1 MHASLRLVPLALLVA
16 VGCGD
21 YESDGS
27 PSARPRTP
35 PPSSPPTYM
44 DAGVAASDAAGFAP
58 EPEDSDGDR
67 YEALPVSPFVRTTH
81 DPFSTFA
88 ADVDTAS
95 YDIFVRDATDGLV
108 PQPES
113 VRVEEYLNSFEYDY
127 DFPADTAEPFAIHLD
142 ATVHPFDEE
151 LALLRVAIQ
160 AEPAPAFQK
169 RPTTITYLIDTSG
182 SMWDPDKLPLAQRVM
197 RASLDALDPTDEV
210 AIVSYAGDV
219 AVRLPPTRVS
229 DRARIESAIDGLM
242 AGGGTAGASGIHL
255 AYAQAEAAFKVGG
268 FNQVVLCTDGDFN
281 IGISDTEAL
290 VALITEKRRTGVGL
304 TALGFG
310 RGNLNDAMME
320 RVSNAGN
327 GFYSV
332 ITSESHADRYAQ
344 ENLLQGVFLVAKDL
358 KIQLELNPEH
368 VVAYRLLGYENRALA
383 DDDFRDDTVDAGE
396 VGADHRMTALYELVL
411 AGREIPTPD
420 GAPEVLEGEP
430 VEGEREIG
438 AGELV
443 RVKIRWKH
451 VDATESDA
459 AYEIARALIPDE
471 IGTESDDDFAFAAAL
486 AMFGQI
492 LRESP
497 FAHPEALDVIGAVFD
512 AQAGRDE
519 RRSELARL
527 FARVM
532 SE

>member
-1 MHASLRLVPLALLVA
+1 MRASSFLPLLLLA
-16 VGCGD
+16 FACGD
-21 YESDGS
+21 FSDGS
-27 PSARPRTP
+27 PSSR
-35 PPSSPPTYM
+35 PPSSPPGAPPTRGGV
-44 DAGVAASDAAGFAP
+44 DAGVAASDAGGFYMPP
-58 EPEDSDGDR
+58 EESGDR
-67 YEALPVSPFVRTTH
+67 YEALPVSPFVRTAH

-95 YDIFVRDATDGLV
+95 YDIFVRDATLGVL
-108 PQPES
+108 PEPES
-113 VRVEEYLNSFEYDY
+113 VRVEEYLNAFDYDY
-127 DFPADTAEPFAIHLD
+127 DFPPDTAAPFAIHLD
-142 ATVHPFDEE
+142 AVAHPFDEE

-160 AEPAPAFQK
+160 AEPPPEFQK
-169 RPTTITYLIDTSG
+169 RPTTITYLVDTSG
-182 SMWDPDKLPLAQRVM
+182 SMQSPDKLPLAQRVM
-197 RASLDALDPTDEV
+197 RASLDVLDPTDEV

-219 AVRLPPTRVS
+219 AVRLAPTPVS
-229 DRARIESAIDGLM
+229 NRARIERAIDGLT

-255 AYAQAEAAFKVGG
+255 AYEQAEAAFKVGG
-268 FNQVVLCTDGDFN
+268 FNHVVLCTDGDFN

-332 ITSESHADRYAQ
+332 ITSESHADRYAR
-344 ENLLQGVFLVAKDL
+344 EGLLQGVTLVAKDL

-396 VGADHRMTALYELVL
+396 IGADHRMTALYELVL
-411 AGREIPTPD
+411 TGREVPMPEGAPTILD
-420 GAPEVLEGEP
+420 GAP
-430 VEGEREIG
+430 VEGEREV
-438 AGELV
+438 AADELV

-451 VDATESDA
+451 VDATEADP
-459 AYEIARALIPDE
+459 AYELASGLTPDE
-471 IGTESDDDFAFAAAL
+471 IQTEADDDLAFASAL

-497 FAHPEALDVIGAVFD
+497 FAHPEAIDAIGAIFA
-512 AQAGRDE
+512 AQAGRDD
-519 RRSELARL
+519 RRAELSSL

-532 SE
+532 AGE